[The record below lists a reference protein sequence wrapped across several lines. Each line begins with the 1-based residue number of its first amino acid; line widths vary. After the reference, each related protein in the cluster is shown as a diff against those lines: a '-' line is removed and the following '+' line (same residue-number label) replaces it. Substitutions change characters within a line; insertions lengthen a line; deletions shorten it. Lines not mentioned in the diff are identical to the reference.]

1 MPLFRLAQ
9 ESLYNA
15 AKHSNAEKVTV
26 VLDRLEAQLLLEI
39 IDNGVGFDPTT
50 TIRYPADRLGLGLT
64 SMQERAELSG
74 GTLKIISEPGEG
86 TTIRVTWTLPN
97 D

>member
-1 MPLFRLAQ
+1 VAIDRSRGQL
-9 ESLYNA
+9 SL
-15 AKHSNAEKVTV
+15 KV
-26 VLDRLEAQLLLEI
+26 

-74 GTLKIISEPGEG
+74 GTLKISSEQGKG
-86 TTIRVTWTLPN
+86 TTIHAIWTLPN